1 MRSVRNVETL
11 VLGYVIERLDRYD
24 SSGNLE
30 SQYYEIK
37 CPHTGN
43 RLGPHANLRMA
54 KRAVILH
61 ELRDMTLVK
70 RSERERH
77 EERQAEAA

>member
-1 MRSVRNVETL
+1 MRIVRNVETL
-11 VLGYVIERLDRYD
+11 VLGYAIERLERYD
-24 SSGNLE
+24 SSGKLE
-30 SQYYEIK
+30 SRYYEIK

-61 ELRDMTLVK
+61 ELRDMTLAK
-70 RSERERH
+70 SSERERRK
-77 EERQAEAA
+77 ERRAEAA